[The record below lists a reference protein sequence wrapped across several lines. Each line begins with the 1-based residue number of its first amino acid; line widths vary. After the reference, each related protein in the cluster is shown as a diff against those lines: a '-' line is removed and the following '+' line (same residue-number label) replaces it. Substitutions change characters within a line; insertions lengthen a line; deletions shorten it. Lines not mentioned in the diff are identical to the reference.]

1 MSSTVQISMNKARE
15 RQWNKVLSTR
25 SDLGKMGSTDA
36 ATKLLFDAMDSIV
49 PLPKEGEE

>member
-15 RQWNKVLSTR
+15 RQWNQVLAKR

-36 ATKLLFDAMDSIV
+36 ATKLLFDAMDTIV
-49 PLPKEGEE
+49 PLPKEGDE